1 MQTVLHRLYKPR
13 GWLLRELERRHD
25 VVVASQVPMARV
37 TTFRIG
43 GPAATMLIPRTL
55 AGLEKCLE
63 RLEATGR
70 RYFVLGRGS
79 NLLVSDSGV
88 ETVLS
93 LREFSA
99 VESQPYPSD
108 ANSVIVTAGAGCGLR
123 QLVAWCARRG
133 LGGIEGLAGIP
144 ASVGGALFMNAGAS
158 GVSFGDL
165 VQEVLLTSSQG
176 SSWVGRDGLRFGYR
190 KTGLPE
196 ECIISAV
203 RLRLYVVSPSATKK
217 NIVSV
222 IRRRAAS
229 QPIGLASAGCV
240 FKNFDDEPAG
250 LVIDRCG
257 LKGLRQGGAI
267 VSPVHANFIVN
278 TGGASSRDVLGLIER
293 VRRRV
298 FEETGRM
305 LCQEVRVW
313 H

>member
-1 MQTVLHRLYKPR
+1 
-13 GWLLRELERRHD
+13 
-25 VVVASQVPMARV
+25 MARL

-55 AGLEKCLE
+55 AGLEKCMD

-93 LREFSA
+93 LQEFFA
-99 VESQPYPSD
+99 VDSQLYPHG
-108 ANSVIVTAGAGCGLR
+108 ANRVMVTAWAGCGLR

-158 GVSFGDL
+158 GVSFGDF
-165 VQEVLLTSSQG
+165 VQEVLLTSSRG
-176 SSWVGRDGLRFGYR
+176 SAWVDRDSLRFGYR
-190 KTGLPE
+190 RTRLPE
-196 ECIISAV
+196 NCIISAV
-203 RLRLYVVSPSATKK
+203 RLKLDVVSPSVMKK

-222 IRRRAAS
+222 IRKRAAS

-250 LVIDRCG
+250 LVIDMCG
-257 LKGLRQGGAI
+257 LKGLRQGGAM

-278 TGGASSRDVLGLIER
+278 TGGASSSDVLGLIET

-298 FEETGRM
+298 FDETGRI
-305 LCQEVRVW
+305 LKQEIRVW